1 MSAAA
6 DAAAADRLT
15 DSRVPAD
22 AAPNHVHL
30 PYEHAGVG
38 AHATIHDAY
47 IWRQERNLLHCTLVH
62 QNRWHLQWSGRAG
75 LAHCC

>member
-47 IWRQERNLLHCTLVH
+47 IRRQ
-62 QNRWHLQWSGRAG
+62 
-75 LAHCC
+75 